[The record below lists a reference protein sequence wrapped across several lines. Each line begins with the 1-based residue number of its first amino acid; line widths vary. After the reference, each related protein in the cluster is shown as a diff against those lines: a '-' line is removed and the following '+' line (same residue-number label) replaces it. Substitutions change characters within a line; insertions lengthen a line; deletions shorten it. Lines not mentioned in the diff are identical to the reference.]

1 MMPPRAYYSSPAC
14 GENEALR
21 LTERVRP
28 ILDALYPG
36 WIGENPLY
44 GTYEFNPM
52 LSASLRLISR
62 IESRAEI
69 AEMLG
74 GKDGSPELQASD
86 MHHLVWSAASAQW
99 STGHRHEA
107 VLAASK
113 AVNSMLQT
121 KVQRRDIGETSL
133 VKEAFSEKAA
143 AVGKSR
149 LRFPSITDEATG
161 SPRRGRDGVRLRLF

>member
-36 WIGENPLY
+36 WIAENPLY

-74 GKDGSPELQASD
+74 GKEGSPELQASD
-86 MHHLVWSAASAQW
+86 MHHLSGRLLPPNGRPVIG
-99 STGHRHEA
+99 TRPC
-107 VLAASK
+107 L
-113 AVNSMLQT
+113 
-121 KVQRRDIGETSL
+121 QRR
-133 VKEAFSEKAA
+133 
-143 AVGKSR
+143 R
-149 LRFPSITDEATG
+149 L
-161 SPRRGRDGVRLRLF
+161 